1 MADETTAPIES
12 TKPKTTGNLPLA
24 DANFGTVITDVAT
37 KWKASPKITLLWTT
51 SAEFTT
57 KSAAF
62 NLELNKRN
70 DIGRSRPQITL
81 RLKQL
86 DTNIDSALPYIKA
99 YLLELYKEAATSYYP
114 SFGIEHK
121 TNKYVF
127 PKDRN
132 KRAESLRLMVA
143 AIDAN
148 GLSAKEFGTAYW
160 TGIKTEYDTLVGK
173 ASTTDGTVSLQVSN
187 KNELKKEL
195 QKTLNSLIKVIQGN
209 YPDTYKA
216 ELRSWGFQKEKY

>member
-1 MADETTAPIES
+1 MANETTPPTEG
-12 TKPKTTGNLPLA
+12 TKPTTKGNVPLA

-37 KWKASPKITLLWTT
+37 KWTASPQITLIWTT
-51 SAEFTT
+51 PAKFTT
-57 KSAAF
+57 AATAF
-62 NLELNKRN
+62 NQELSKRN
-70 DIGRSRPQITL
+70 DVGRSRPQITL

-86 DTNIDSALPYIKA
+86 DANIDSSLTYVKG

-148 GLSAKEFGTAYW
+148 GLREKEFGTAFW
-160 TGIKTEYDTLVGK
+160 TGLKTEYDTLLGK
-173 ASTTDGTVSLQVSN
+173 ATATDGTVSDKVST

-195 QKTLNSLIKVIQGN
+195 QKTLNSLIKIIQGN

>member
-1 MADETTAPIES
+1 MADETTPQTEG
-12 TKPKTTGNLPLA
+12 TKPTTKGNVPIA

-37 KWKASPKITLLWTT
+37 KWTANPKITLIWTT
-51 SAEFTT
+51 PAKFTEAAT
-57 KSAAF
+57 AF
-62 NLELNKRN
+62 NQELSKRN
-70 DIGRSRPQITL
+70 DVGRSRPQITL

-86 DTNIDSALPYIKA
+86 DANIDSSLTYVKG
-99 YLLELYKEAATSYYP
+99 YLLELYKEAATSHYP
-114 SFGIEHK
+114 SFGIDYK
-121 TNKYVF
+121 PGKYVF

-132 KRAESLRLMVA
+132 KRSESLRLMVA

-148 GLSAKEFGTAYW
+148 GLDAKEFGTAFW
-160 TGIKTEYDTLVGK
+160 TGIKTEYDTLLGK
-173 ASTTDGTVSLQVSN
+173 ATATDGTVSDKVST

-195 QKTLNSLIKVIQGN
+195 QKTLNSLIKVLQGN